1 VKVLITGGAGYIG
14 STIALA
20 CSDAGHS
27 PLILDNLSTGLRLF
41 ADRYPFYEGDIA
53 DGPLVRKIFTDHR
66 HIDAVIHC
74 AASTIVTDSVDKPL
88 TYYRNNI
95 AKTID
100 LLGHLHSVGCD
111 RMIFSS
117 SAAIYA
123 STSDGTVHENSPRSS
138 SSPYSRTKRIVE
150 NVLRDICAT
159 GSLTAI
165 SLRYFNPV
173 GADPK
178 LRSGPLLARQGNV
191 LQQLLDAYTAGTV
204 FTINGA
210 DWPTKDGT
218 AVRDYVHV
226 WDVAQAHVA
235 ALTRIAS
242 TPVGTYDVVNIGS
255 GAGRTVRELIDAF
268 QRATGAQIDVRE
280 GPRRP
285 GDVVGAYAQITAAN
299 TLLNWYP
306 QQTLQQAIEHA
317 IQWHAIHCRVPGSRD
332 LAK

>member
-14 STIALA
+14 STIASA

-27 PLILDNLSTGLRLF
+27 PIVLDNLSTGLRMF
-41 ADRYPFYEGDIA
+41 ADRFPFYEGDIA

-66 HIDAVIHC
+66 HIGAVIHC

-88 TYYRNNI
+88 SYYRNNI

-100 LLGHLHSVGCD
+100 LLGHLHSVGCG

-123 STSDGTVHENSPRSS
+123 ATSDGTVHEDSPRSS

-150 NVLRDICAT
+150 TVLRDICAT

-178 LRSGPLLARQGNV
+178 LRSGPVSTRQGNV
-191 LQQLLDAYTAGTV
+191 LQQLLNAYDAGTV
-204 FTINGA
+204 FTINGV

-218 AVRDYVHV
+218 AIRDYVHV

-235 ALTRIAS
+235 ALTRMAT
-242 TPVGTYDVVNIGS
+242 TPVGTYNVINIGS
-255 GAGRTVRELIDAF
+255 GEGRTVRELVTAF
-268 QRATGAQIDVRE
+268 QRATGAQLDVRE

-285 GDVVGAYAQITAAN
+285 GDLVGAYAQITAAN
-299 TLLNWYP
+299 SLLNWYP
-306 QQTLQQAIEHA
+306 QQTLKQAIEHA
-317 IQWHAIHCRVPGSRD
+317 IQWHAINYAIPGSRS
-332 LAK
+332 AAN